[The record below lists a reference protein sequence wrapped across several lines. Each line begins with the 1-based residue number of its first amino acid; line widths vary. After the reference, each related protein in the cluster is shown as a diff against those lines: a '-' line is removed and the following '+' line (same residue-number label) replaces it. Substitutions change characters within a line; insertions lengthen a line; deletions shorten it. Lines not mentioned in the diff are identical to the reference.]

1 MMQHRVI
8 PCPDIKI
15 LVMDKSETPSKKWGD
30 ASAVRQIS
38 APKDDNG
45 GNNDRKKADIAI
57 MMGK

>member
-1 MMQHRVI
+1 
-8 PCPDIKI
+8 
-15 LVMDKSETPSKKWGD
+15 MDKSETPSKKWGD